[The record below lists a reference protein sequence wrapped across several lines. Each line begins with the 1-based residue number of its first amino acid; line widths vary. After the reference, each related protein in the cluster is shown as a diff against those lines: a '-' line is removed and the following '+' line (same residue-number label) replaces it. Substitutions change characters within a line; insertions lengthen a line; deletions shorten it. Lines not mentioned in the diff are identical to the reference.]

1 MTSPAGRS
9 EIIRA
14 NPNTPARIPS
24 SQSASPAPRLISG
37 SSGANPPIE
46 NVFAPTITHSGTR
59 NAREDTKTDVTAN
72 GRSGRVR
79 AQLMRG
85 EPNEWPRSSAGFA
98 RAIRSWGEA
107 GRSEPKASDDRWQCE
122 VRRAARRAEPFND
135 RSRGAKPPSE
145 A

>member
-46 NVFAPTITHSGTR
+46 NVFAPTITHNGTR
-59 NAREDTKTDVTAN
+59 KPRDDTKTDLTTS
-72 GRSGRVR
+72 RD
-79 AQLMRG
+79 
-85 EPNEWPRSSAGFA
+85 PSAGFA
-98 RAIRSWGEA
+98 RAIMSWGEA

-145 A
+145 AAQ